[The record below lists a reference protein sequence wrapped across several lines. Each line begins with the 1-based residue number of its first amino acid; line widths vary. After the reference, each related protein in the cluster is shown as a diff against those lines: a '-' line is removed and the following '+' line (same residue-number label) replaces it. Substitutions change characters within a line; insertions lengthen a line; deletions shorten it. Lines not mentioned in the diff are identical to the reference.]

1 MTLPGGSALKE
12 LIASANPEKRDGVH
26 IQAPHYVERHAEHK
40 TWTSDNTYHWETG
53 WVWHVTSGQV
63 LHQNLNAMELH
74 TTSNVVTMHLD
85 ITPMQIHV
93 NQMLTGIQFHYE
105 PATRIRKYH
114 VHGGGVINVNN
125 HFATEAHEIELHATE
140 KLGLDG
146 TMTLE
151 ADRDMTLV
159 SKQSVVLESSSGAN
173 KASLSLSGTHGT
185 ARLYSKLSTIV
196 SGDTKTRVL
205 GGDST
210 ILLKQ
215 SSLELQSGST
225 TVSLSP
231 GKLETNGTDTK
242 LNGRVT
248 LGNPA
253 VSGIVTKE
261 IPRRLEPARV
271 GNMGQQIA
279 AAIAA
284 AKARLPPAPLP

>member
-1 MTLPGGSALKE
+1 MGEGSPVNQSSLLGKFLPLKGKEAGGDYEIHDSHKIWNRKYTE
-12 LIASANPEKRDGVH
+12 
-26 IQAPHYVERHAEHK
+26 HY
-40 TWTSDNTYHWETG
+40 ETG
-53 WVWHVTSGQV
+53 IVIHVTSGNVQ
-63 LHQNLNAMELH
+63 HANLNLSEVHA
-74 TTSNVVTMHLD
+74 TANVLTMHMD
-85 ITPMQIHV
+85 ITPLQVHL
-93 NQMLTGIQFHYE
+93 NQGFAGIQFHYE
-105 PATRIRKYH
+105 PDKRIRKYH
-114 VHGGGVINVNN
+114 YHGGHVINVDD
-125 HFATEAHEIELHATE
+125 HFATEAHVIELHATE
-140 KLGLDG
+140 QLGLMG

-151 ADRDMTLV
+151 ADRDITLV
-159 SKQSVVLESSSGAN
+159 SRQSVVLESSSGAN
-173 KASLSLSGTHGT
+173 KASLSLSGTDGT
-185 ARLYSKLSTIV
+185 ARIYSKLSTIV

-271 GNMGQQIA
+271 ANVGQQIA
-279 AAIAA
+279 AAM
-284 AKARLPPAPLP
+284 ARLPPARP